1 MLIREARLRQI
12 IRSLVLEAAGEKEEK
27 EDDAG
32 KSETK
37 SSSKRGSWRK
47 DKPDPLH
54 HLKGKKTKATT
65 KSKKSSKI
73 DELCEDDEEL
83 EDDESLSGEEEEDEE
98 NDESQS
104 EDDEETDSDELKKA
118 LKK

>member
-47 DKPDPLH
+47 PETLH

-83 EDDESLSGEEEEDEE
+83 EDDESLSGEEEEEEE